1 MKKSFFV
8 FLRPTNQQRN
18 IMEQKMQNLEVSD
31 KPGQG
36 KPKLRSL
43 TVF

>member
-1 MKKSFFV
+1 MRKSFFV
-8 FLRPTNQQRN
+8 FLSPTDQQRN

-36 KPKLRSL
+36 KLIN
-43 TVF
+43 